1 MDNKPEKF
9 LALLILVD
17 PLTKSTTVEFFY
29 QFHLSKKL
37 FDCLI
42 CLLTTVVNNKR
53 VKAHITFDAG

>member
-17 PLTKSTTVEFFY
+17 PLTKSTTVEFIY

-42 CLLTTVVNNKR
+42 YILTTVVNNKL
-53 VKAHITFDAG
+53 VKAHRIFDEG